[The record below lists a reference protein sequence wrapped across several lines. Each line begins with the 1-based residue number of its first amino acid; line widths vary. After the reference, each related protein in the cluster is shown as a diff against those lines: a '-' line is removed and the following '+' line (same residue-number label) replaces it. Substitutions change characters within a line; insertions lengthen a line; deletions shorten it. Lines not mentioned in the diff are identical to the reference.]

1 MILLFILF
9 LIIFNV
15 YLKKKEYEIDLFP
28 VIVILLILYAGLK
41 YNYSYDYDNYFIHF
55 NEINTFNDVI
65 HTNFEK
71 GYSILL
77 FIFKTLGLGFNSL
90 LLFIAF
96 LSIKL
101 KTKVINRFSVFPEV
115 SLLIYFLLFY
125 INNDV
130 EQIRHGISIA
140 FCFYSLVFFMKNNN
154 QAKVK
159 SLLLIILAISFH
171 ISALLFIPVYFLKD
185 KKINKKVCIAI
196 FIISFA
202 LSFINYF
209 NILDYINNNFI
220 HSLYLAEKIKIY
232 ANESMNLIN
241 TTLIIKT
248 FILSIFYFNVY
259 DSNNKLHRILF
270 NVYFLGIIFTN
281 IFNSIPIL
289 AARGTIYMRYM
300 ELLMIPL
307 YIKSIENKENKK
319 YHYLIL
325 FMIFAYYFIRFF
337 ITLINPEY
345 FYYTSI

>member
-1 MILLFILF
+1 MELLFILF
-9 LIIFNV
+9 LFIFNI
-15 YLKKKEYEIDLFP
+15 YLKKKKSKLDLYP
-28 VIVILLILYAGLK
+28 LIVVILILYSGLR
-41 YNYSYDYDNYFIHF
+41 YYYGFDYENYLVHF
-55 NEINTFNDVI
+55 NEINSINDVLN
-65 HTNFEK
+65 TTFEK
-71 GYSILL
+71 GYSLL
-77 FIFKTLGLGFNSL
+77 VYLFKLLGLGFNTF
-90 LLFIAF
+90 LLFISF
-96 LSIKL
+96 TSIKL
-101 KTKVINRFSVFPEV
+101 KTAVFKKLSVLPDV
-115 SLLIYFLLFY
+115 SLLLYFLLFY
-125 INNDV
+125 VFNDV
-130 EQIRHGISIA
+130 EQIRHGISIG
-140 FCFYSLVFFMKNNN
+140 FCFYSIIYFLEDNP
-154 QAKVK
+154 K
-159 SLLLIILAISFH
+159 SKIYSFLLIVLGILFH